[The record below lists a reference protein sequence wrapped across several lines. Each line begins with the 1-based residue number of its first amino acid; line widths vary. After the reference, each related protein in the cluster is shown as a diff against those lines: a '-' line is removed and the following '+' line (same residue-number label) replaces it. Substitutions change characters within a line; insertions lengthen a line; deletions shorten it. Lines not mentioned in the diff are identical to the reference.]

1 MRRRCL
7 VLLAALLAATV
18 AAPGPRAMGAQD
30 LLVGGGVVTGVYFK
44 VALHACNLV
53 NRVSDGAYNCIGRP
67 SLGSVFNINAASR
80 GLLDFG
86 VAQSD
91 TNHQAVMGEGEWDGE
106 PVENLR
112 SVFSVHTE
120 TVLLVTRAESGIAKV
135 ADLRGRQVNLGAPGS
150 GARVNAEQVLSLYG
164 IDIENDLRAQGLQQ
178 NEANQALIEGKI
190 DAFFYTVGNPAIGIE
205 DIANAI
211 PIRIVPI
218 DSPDVVAFVG
228 ERPYYVMTEVP
239 AGVYAGVDQAVPTY
253 GTKATIVTR
262 AELDDEIVHSFVA
275 AVFDNLDEFRATYPV
290 FETLDPPSMLEG
302 LTAPLH
308 SGAERYFVD
317 NGLM

>member
-1 MRRRCL
+1 MRRSRL
-7 VLLAALLAATV
+7 VLLAALLAAVV
-18 AAPGPRAMGAQD
+18 AAPGMRAVGAQD
-30 LLVGGGVVTGVYFK
+30 LLVGGGGVTGVYFK

-53 NRVSDGAYNCIGRP
+53 NRVSDGTYNCIGRP

-91 TNHQAVMGEGEWDGE
+91 TNFQAAMGEGEWDGA

-120 TVLLVTRAESGIAKV
+120 TVLLVTRAESGITKV
-135 ADLRGRQVNLGAPGS
+135 ADLRGRQVNLGVPGS

-164 IDIENDLRAQGLQQ
+164 IDVENDIRAQGLQQ
-178 NEANQALIEGKI
+178 NEANQALIEGKV
-190 DAFFYTVGNPAIGIE
+190 DAFFFTVGNPAIGIE
-205 DIANAI
+205 DIANTI

-218 DSPDVVAFVG
+218 DSPDVVAFVA

-239 AGVYAGVDQAVPTY
+239 AGVYAGVDRPVPTY

-262 AELDDEIVHSFVA
+262 AELADEIVHGFVA
-275 AVFDNLDEFRATYPV
+275 AVFDNLDDFRAAYPV
-290 FETLDPPSMLEG
+290 FGTLDAPSMLEG

-308 SGAERYFVD
+308 PGAERYFAD
-317 NGLM
+317 HGLM